1 MSQPIAANAN
11 VLEELPSYL
20 GENMHGQRVLSGN
33 TNFLADEMM
42 QYIIRPAEARK
53 RANFAWEV
61 ALLKPQTSEAVSSFS
76 KLDAAL
82 RQLLDSPVA
91 DEFGPVRPAAASIER
106 ATKTLFPFV
115 QRGFSFPEP
124 VDVGT
129 DHDGAVRIVWE
140 NGPRFLELV
149 VPYEHNAAAYF
160 YYSSGDQ
167 YNLQRDLTVDAVRE
181 RFTWLTATC

>member
-1 MSQPIAANAN
+1 MSQSIVTTGNIIDD
-11 VLEELPSYL
+11 LPRYL

-42 QYIIRPAEARK
+42 RYIILPMEARR

-61 ALLKPQTSEAVSSFS
+61 ALLKPRTSEAVASFS
-76 KLDAAL
+76 KLDSAL
-82 RQLLDSPVA
+82 RQLLDAPAS
-91 DEFGPVRPAAASIER
+91 DEFGPVRPTIASIEL
-106 ATKTLFPFV
+106 AKKTLFPFV
-115 QRGFSFPEP
+115 QHGLSFPEA

-140 NGPRFLELV
+140 DGPRFLELV

-160 YYSSGDQ
+160 YYSSGNE
-167 YNLQRDLTVDAVRE
+167 YNLQHDLAVDAVRE
-181 RFTWLTATC
+181 RFNWLAAR